1 MTDSKMKPMS
11 PLAKFSSLGTQL
23 LIGLLILLYVG
34 KKIDVYFGL
43 KPMFIWIFPFF
54 FILMT
59 LIKIIKD
66 TKPGRDA

>member
-11 PLAKFSSLGTQL
+11 PLAKYSSLGTQL

-34 KKIDVYFGL
+34 KKLDVYFNV
-43 KPMFIWIFPFF
+43 KPMFIWILPFL
-54 FILMT
+54 FILFS

-66 TKPGRDA
+66 TKPDKES